1 MSITACYDALTTTI
15 ANGVSAKSKYTG
27 IPSAPPQRLP
37 AVVTKWTNT
46 GTESQAFSM
55 SNGSTFQRSRMRR
68 THSFEVV
75 VILGATG
82 LIKDEDIAGR
92 AAAEA
97 LLNAI
102 DDDTEL
108 GGTAKFSQVENIS
121 QGLLEWDQQA
131 FFTVRAVVSVMED
144 I

>member
-1 MSITACYDALTTTI
+1 MSITTCYDALTNLV
-15 ANGVSAKSKYTG
+15 ASGVNAKSKYTG

-46 GTESQAFSM
+46 GTESQAFSKRI
-55 SNGSTFQRSRMRR
+55 GTTFQRSKMRR

-82 LIKDEDIAGR
+82 MVKDEDIAGR
-92 AAAEA
+92 AAAEE

-102 DDDTEL
+102 DDNTEL
-108 GGTAKFSQVENIS
+108 GGIANFSQVENIS

-144 I
+144 V